1 MSTQKKK
8 KKKEIINILLVL
20 ELNPL
25 HGTVSQVHFFSIL
38 QLRKLVFR
46 EARHSHFFAIF
57 SGLSESRGDVCSL
70 SVSHQANSLS
80 SAALWTSQQMESR
93 AAGLRGIVSCLGACN
108 IPEEGGGCFH
118 HSLSDSQGGRGQ
130 LCLRKFSEVSQAS

>member
-1 MSTQKKK
+1 MSTQKK

-130 LCLRKFSEVSQAS
+130 LCLRKFSKVSQAS

>member
-1 MSTQKKK
+1 M
-8 KKKEIINILLVL
+8 
-20 ELNPL
+20 
-25 HGTVSQVHFFSIL
+25 
-38 QLRKLVFR
+38 FR

-93 AAGLRGIVSCLGACN
+93 AAGLRA
-108 IPEEGGGCFH
+108 
-118 HSLSDSQGGRGQ
+118 LSVAWV
-130 LCLRKFSEVSQAS
+130 LVTFLRKVGAVFITASLTVREAEASYV